1 MIHRIAAPALA
12 ALTLTASAAMPL
24 VAHANVP
31 QPKTEATQNAV
42 NKRIQQLADTC
53 SLDIN
58 LMACLRFERF
68 IEKFLPA
75 P

>member
-1 MIHRIAAPALA
+1 MIFRIAAPTLA
-12 ALTLTASAAMPL
+12 ALTLAASTAMPL
-24 VAHANVP
+24 AAHANLP

-42 NKRIQQLADTC
+42 DKKIQQLADTC

-58 LMACLRFERF
+58 VMACLRFERF